1 MAAVMI
7 ASGAVCDVAGNCT
20 AGIDAGPFKIDNVAP
35 DIVITSPADGGT
47 YRLNSAEASGYSCS
61 DATSGIAMCAGP
73 VPSGANFST
82 SPVGP
87 HTFTVDAADV
97 AGNPAQKTHT
107 YTVVFELVAFAS
119 SRDGNFEIYSMNGD
133 GSSPTR
139 LTANPAADGVLQRS
153 GCRCSCILTRGGA
166 RKSSRSGWY
175 RGPGTQERR

>member
-1 MAAVMI
+1 
-7 ASGAVCDVAGNCT
+7 
-20 AGIDAGPFKIDNVAP
+20 
-35 DIVITSPADGGT
+35 
-47 YRLNSAEASGYSCS
+47 
-61 DATSGIAMCAGP
+61 MCAGP

-133 GSSPTR
+133 GSSPTL
-139 LTANPAADGVLQRS
+139 LTANPAADGS
-153 GCRCSCILTRGGA
+153 PA
-166 RKSSRSGWY
+166 FSRD
-175 RGPGTQERR
+175 QDVDVHAF

>member
-1 MAAVMI
+1 
-7 ASGAVCDVAGNCT
+7 
-20 AGIDAGPFKIDNVAP
+20 
-35 DIVITSPADGGT
+35 
-47 YRLNSAEASGYSCS
+47 
-61 DATSGIAMCAGP
+61 MCAGP

-139 LTANPAADGVLQRS
+139 LTANPAADGS
-153 GCRCSCILTRGGA
+153 PA
-166 RKSSRSGWY
+166 FSRD
-175 RGPGTQERR
+175 QDVDVHAF